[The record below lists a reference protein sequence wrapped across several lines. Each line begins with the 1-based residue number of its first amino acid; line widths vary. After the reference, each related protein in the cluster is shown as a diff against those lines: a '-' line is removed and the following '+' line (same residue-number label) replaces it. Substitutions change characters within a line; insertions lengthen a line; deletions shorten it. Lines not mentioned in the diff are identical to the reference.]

1 MIEDDL
7 VRPYLSRVWK
17 NIGGQTQDSNLI
29 GKCGIEATERRREGC
44 E

>member
-17 NIGGQTQDSNLI
+17 NIWWTDARFEFNWKVWDRSDGE
-29 GKCGIEATERRREGC
+29 EARRM
-44 E
+44 